1 MRGPEFIVQEDQSL
15 ISEREKPKMPL
26 KVLTVFGTRP
36 EAIKMAPVVLE
47 LEKHA
52 DIESIV
58 CVTAQHREMLDQV
71 LNLFEIKP
79 DYDLDL
85 MAPNQDLFDIT
96 SKVLLGLRDVFRQA
110 KPDVVLVHGDTTTC
124 FAAGLAA
131 FYENIKIGH
140 VEAGLRTGNL
150 RAPFPEE
157 ANRTLV
163 SRLTDFHFAPTPK
176 SKQNLLNE
184 GVSED
189 KIVVT
194 GNTVIDALLIVRD
207 RVTSRAVSE
216 WQEKFGQPL
225 YQAITDNQRKLI
237 LITGHRRENFGQ
249 GFIDLCNAIKEL
261 AKKHSD
267 WDLVYPVHLNPNV
280 QGPVFEIL
288 NDIENVYL
296 IDPLDY
302 APFVWMMNQSDLIL
316 TDSGG
321 IQEEGPSL
329 GKPVL
334 VMREVTE
341 RPEAVD
347 AGTVLLVGTD
357 KTKIIN
363 GVETVLLDTDV
374 YERMSK
380 AHNPYG
386 DGEACAR
393 LVKSLKT
400 NSSQ

>member
-1 MRGPEFIVQEDQSL
+1 MS
-15 ISEREKPKMPL
+15 L

-36 EAIKMAPVVLE
+36 EAIKMSPVVLE
-47 LEKHA
+47 LEKHT

-110 KPDVVLVHGDTTTC
+110 KPDIVLVHGDTTTC

-207 RVTSRAVSE
+207 RVTSIPTSE

-225 YQAITDNQRKLI
+225 YQAITDSQRKLI

-267 WDLVYPVHLNPNV
+267 WDLIYPVHLNPNV

-288 NDIENVYL
+288 NGIENVYL
-296 IDPLDY
+296 IDPIDY

-357 KTKIIN
+357 KTKIVN
-363 GVETVLLDTDV
+363 GVETVLLDTEI

-393 LVKSLKT
+393 LVNNLKI
-400 NSSQ
+400 NSGL

>member
-1 MRGPEFIVQEDQSL
+1 MTI
-15 ISEREKPKMPL
+15 

-36 EAIKMAPVVLE
+36 EAIKMAPVVMALQE
-47 LEKHA
+47 AEG
-52 DIESIV
+52 IESIV
-58 CVTAQHREMLDQV
+58 CVTAQHRQMLDQV

-96 SKVLLGLRDVFRQA
+96 SKVLLGLRTVLREA
-110 KPDVVLVHGDTTTC
+110 KPDIVLVHGDTTTC
-124 FAAGLAA
+124 FSAGLAA

-140 VEAGLRTGNL
+140 VEAGLRTGDL

-163 SRLTDFHFAPTPK
+163 GRITDYHFAPTEL
-176 SKQNLLNE
+176 SKNNLLAE
-184 GVSED
+184 GVAAEN
-189 KIVVT
+189 IIVT

-207 RVTSRAVSE
+207 KVTRAPKQQ
-216 WQEKFGQPL
+216 WQQRFGEDL
-225 YQAITDNQRKLI
+225 YQTITNCDRKLI

-249 GFIDLCNAIKEL
+249 GFIDLCNAIKQL
-261 AKKHSD
+261 ADNHPD

-280 QGPVFEIL
+280 QKPVYEIL
-288 NDIENVYL
+288 NELNNVHL

-302 APFVWMMNQSDLIL
+302 EPFVWMMNQSDLIL

-341 RPEAVD
+341 RPEAVQ

-357 KTKIIN
+357 KEKIVK
-363 GVETVLLDTDV
+363 GVERVLTDKDL
-374 YERMSK
+374 YARMSK

-386 DGEACAR
+386 DGKACEKIIKH
-393 LVKSLKT
+393 LVEK
-400 NSSQ
+400 